1 MEFKDRIKNLRLK
14 KNLSQAQLAN
24 DVNKGESAIRAWESG
39 RAKPDA
45 DTLMF
50 LASYFDCSIDYLM
63 GRSNYRSNSEAKIV
77 KSQTERLIENL
88 LELESET
95 GHSYIKCFQKFI
107 QLALDRKHAFVAST
121 YLISANQLYFALD
134 QLYRLEDEFS
144 EKEKF
149 DMVQFLDCYANISRT
164 ISMVNTNM
172 QLISSYPLPWIIK
185 CAENFG
191 DDTDVAL
198 MKKFFSLYHTGS
210 MERSSENDWPDI
222 LKKLFAVQLEGD
234 TTLNT
239 TD

>member
-50 LASYFDCSIDYLM
+50 LANYFDCSIDYLM
-63 GRSNYRSNSEAKIV
+63 GRSNYKSSGEVKAA
-77 KSQTERLIENL
+77 KSQTELLIKNL

-95 GHSYIKCFQKFI
+95 GHSYTKYFQKFL
-107 QLALDRKHAFVAST
+107 QLSLDRKQPFIAST

-134 QLYRLEDEFS
+134 QLYRLEDAFT
-144 EKEKF
+144 EKEEF
-149 DMVQFLDCYANISRT
+149 DMIQLLDCYANISRT
-164 ISMVNTNM
+164 TSMVNANM
-172 QLISSYPLPWIIK
+172 QLISSYPLPWIIR

-191 DDTDVAL
+191 GGTDVAL
-198 MKKFFSLYHTGS
+198 MKKFFSLYHTANTDW
-210 MERSSENDWPDI
+210 SSKNDWTDT
-222 LKKLFAVQLEGD
+222 LKQLFSQQPED
-234 TTLNT
+234 TANLNT
-239 TD
+239 ND